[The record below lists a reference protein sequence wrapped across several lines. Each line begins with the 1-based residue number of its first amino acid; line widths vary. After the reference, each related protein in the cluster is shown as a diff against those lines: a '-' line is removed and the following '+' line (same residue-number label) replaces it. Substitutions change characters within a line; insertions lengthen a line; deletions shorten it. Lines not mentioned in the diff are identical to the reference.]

1 MADVRYGSFDFN
13 APGITYFELNFKSTK
28 LPKFVDLP
36 VPSLPTPLQEIS
48 DPVTRGAGVTL
59 FIKRDDLIHPTVSG
73 NKWRKL
79 KYNLLEAKQQ
89 GATTILTFGG
99 AFSNHL
105 YATAAAG
112 AYLNLKT
119 IGIVR
124 GEDPGEL
131 KSSTLKFCEQQGMT
145 LHFVSRE
152 EYKLR
157 NSQDYI
163 DQLGVKLGNPFVIP
177 EGGTSEWALKGVEEM
192 TYEVDQQLTQK
203 PDYYAVAAGTG
214 GTAAGI
220 LSSGA
225 NVLAFSALK
234 GGEFLRQ
241 DILNLIGT
249 GHSNGKLD
257 LFTNYH
263 FKGYAKHT
271 PELLDFIRW
280 FKEQHAIQL
289 EQVYTGKM
297 LFGLYDLM
305 KNGYLKKGTTI
316 VAVHTGGLQGLLA
329 EMK

>member
-1 MADVRYGSFDFN
+1 M
-13 APGITYFELNFKSTK
+13 
-28 LPKFVDLP
+28 DLP

-48 DPVTRGAGVTL
+48 DSITREAGVTL
-59 FIKRDDLIHPTVSG
+59 YIKRDDLIHPTVSG

-79 KYNLLEAKQQ
+79 KYNLLQAKEQ

-112 AYLNLKT
+112 DYLNFKT

-124 GEDPGEL
+124 GDDLGAG
-131 KSSTLKFCEQQGMT
+131 KSSTLKFCEERGMT

-157 NSQDYI
+157 NAQDYI
-163 DQLGVKLGNPFVIP
+163 AQLRSKLGNPFVIP

-192 TYEVDQQLTQK
+192 AFEVDQQLNQK

-220 LSSGA
+220 LSSGT

-234 GGEFLRQ
+234 GGDFLER
-241 DILNLIGT
+241 DILNLAEART
-249 GHSNGKLD
+249 AKNGELN
-257 LFTNYH
+257 LFTAYH
-263 FKGYAKHT
+263 FKGYARHT

-305 KNGYLKKGTTI
+305 KNGYFKEGTTI
-316 VAVHTGGLQGLLA
+316 VAVHTGGLQGLLP
-329 EMK
+329 ELK